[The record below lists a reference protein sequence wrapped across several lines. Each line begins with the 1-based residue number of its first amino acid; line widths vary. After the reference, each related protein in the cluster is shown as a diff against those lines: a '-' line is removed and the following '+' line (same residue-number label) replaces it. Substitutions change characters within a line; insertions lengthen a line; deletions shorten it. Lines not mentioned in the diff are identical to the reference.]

1 MSVVR
6 IQVMNFLFTVLNLC
20 CKDKNKEK
28 EAGNGTFFKKKHG
41 YTGSGFGSVGGAV
54 TSDTRCL

>member
-1 MSVVR
+1 M
-6 IQVMNFLFTVLNLC
+6 
-20 CKDKNKEK
+20 
-28 EAGNGTFFKKKHG
+28 AHFFKKKHG

>member
-1 MSVVR
+1 MSIVQ
-6 IQVMNFLFTVLNLC
+6 IQASNFLFTVLNLC